1 MSIQAMFSAML
12 ELFAVLLVGY
22 CCHRWRVFPQE
33 TQTVL
38 TRVVLFVTAPCS
50 IVYSA
55 LVNEDIP
62 DVGTV
67 LRLLG
72 LGFLCYGVL
81 MVLSLGVTR
90 LLRVGPGSRGAY
102 MTMLVFSNCLFMG
115 LPVVSALFGEQALL
129 YLSIFSLPFY
139 PFLYIPGVYLMM
151 LDSRHHS
158 ESTRRRRI
166 RPADVVNPCLIA
178 GLVAIG
184 LTIFRLEPPEAVI
197 QLIDL
202 IGGITTPASLL
213 VIGIAIAK
221 LPLRAILG
229 SWRIYVV
236 TLFRLILFPLLVWA
250 LLHPFVEDLVIL
262 GVAVVVHAMPAAA
275 VLPMLAHEYGSN
287 EEPVLQGVFLTTL
300 FSMVT
305 IPLLMVF
312 LMR

>member
-1 MSIQAMFSAML
+1 MSIQAMFMAML
-12 ELFAVLLVGY
+12 ELLTVLMIGY

-55 LVNEDIP
+55 LINENIP
-62 DVGTV
+62 GAMMV

-81 MVLSLGVTR
+81 MLLSLGLTW
-90 LLRVGPGSRGAY
+90 LLQVKEGQRGAY
-102 MTMLVFSNCLFMG
+102 VTMLVFSNCLFMG
-115 LPVVSALFGEQALL
+115 LPVVNALFGPDALL

-139 PFLYIPGVYLMM
+139 PLLYIPGVCMM
-151 LDSRHHS
+151 ILDGRHRSDSHS
-158 ESTRRRRI
+158 I
-166 RPADVVNPCLIA
+166 RGIRVADVMNPCLIA
-178 GLVAIG
+178 GLVAIV
-184 LTIFRLEPPEAVI
+184 LTVFRLEPPSAVL

-202 IGGITTPASLL
+202 VGGITTPASLM

-236 TLFRLILFPLLVWA
+236 TLFRLIVFPLIVW
-250 LLHPFVEDLVIL
+250 LILRPFVTDPVIL

-275 VLPMLAHEYGSN
+275 VLPMLAHEYGSDQ
-287 EEPVLQGVFLTTL
+287 EPILQGVFLTTL
-300 FSMVT
+300 FSMIT
-305 IPLLMVF
+305 IPLLMAF
-312 LMR
+312 LAR